1 MNSGVITCA
10 AVGMGC
16 VVKASSRA
24 KIPLVNCWTTVVVR
38 ISLSRML
45 QLSIAVC
52 FVLLSYALTD
62 IAAIRQAVEG
72 VTGRFGLGV
81 EQLKLVFKVL
91 GIAYVAQFAAEAC
104 RDAGESAIASKVELA
119 GRVMIVAAALPAL
132 LAVLELLRSLLEG
145 I

>member
-1 MNSGVITCA
+1 MTVFKLAGLALVALCG
-10 AVGMGC
+10 AVLLRAYKPEMG
-16 VVKASSRA
+16 
-24 KIPLVNCWTTVVVR
+24 
-38 ISLSRML
+38 L
-45 QLSIAVC
+45 QLSIAAC

-81 EQLKLVFKVL
+81 EQLKLVSGPDL
-91 GIAYVAQFAAEAC
+91 PL
-104 RDAGESAIASKVELA
+104 SK
-119 GRVMIVAAALPAL
+119 AL

>member
-1 MNSGVITCA
+1 MTMTVFKLAGLALVALCG
-10 AVGMGC
+10 AVLLRAYKPEMG
-16 VVKASSRA
+16 
-24 KIPLVNCWTTVVVR
+24 
-38 ISLSRML
+38 L
-45 QLSIAVC
+45 QLSIAAC

-91 GIAYVAQFAAEAC
+91 GIAYAAQFAAEAC